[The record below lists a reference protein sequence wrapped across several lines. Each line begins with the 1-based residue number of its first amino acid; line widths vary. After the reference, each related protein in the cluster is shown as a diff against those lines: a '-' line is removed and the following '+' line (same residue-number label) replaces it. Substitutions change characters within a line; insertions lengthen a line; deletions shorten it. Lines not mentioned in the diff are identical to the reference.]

1 MVLPPTRSIIVPW
14 GGISRAY
21 LIGVVLVSVAIVAAL
36 VWIAVQLNP
45 IPPRRMTIASGPA
58 DGEYHRHA
66 QRFKDILARNG
77 ITVVER
83 MTEGSVE
90 NVSLLD
96 TPGSGVDVAL
106 LQGGVAPSNTGL
118 RMLVALFYEPLWIFL
133 RRDDPLDQV
142 NQLAGRTIATG
153 SARSGTSAVSAT
165 ILAVNGIDSGNA
177 TFKTQGF
184 RDSLHALKARQVDAV
199 FAVSAANAPALQ
211 AALLD
216 PELRLMNLAR
226 AEAYQRRFPHVAAFT
241 LPAGVLDFAR
251 DLPPQ
256 DVRLAGTRA
265 MLVAKADLHPG
276 LIDLLVDAAREAH
289 SGQGFFESAGEF
301 PSIAPV
307 DVPVSMEAARYFRE
321 GPTFLHRF
329 LPFWVATL
337 IERLVVL
344 IVPLAVVIVPL
355 THWLPTFVRWRME
368 DRIHRWYR
376 ELGRLETELRDSTA
390 PVAEEQWFAELERIR
405 QGAERIHVPA
415 EYASKAYALRSHI
428 AMVRAA
434 IKARA
439 RDREEAI
446 H

>member
-1 MVLPPTRSIIVPW
+1 
-14 GGISRAY
+14 
-21 LIGVVLVSVAIVAAL
+21 
-36 VWIAVQLNP
+36 
-45 IPPRRMTIASGPA
+45 
-58 DGEYHRHA
+58 
-66 QRFKDILARNG
+66 
-77 ITVVER
+77 
-83 MTEGSVE
+83 
-90 NVSLLD
+90 
-96 TPGSGVDVAL
+96 
-106 LQGGVAPSNTGL
+106 
-118 RMLVALFYEPLWIFL
+118 
-133 RRDDPLDQV
+133 
-142 NQLAGRTIATG
+142 
-153 SARSGTSAVSAT
+153 
-165 ILAVNGIDSGNA
+165 
-177 TFKTQGF
+177 
-184 RDSLHALKARQVDAV
+184 
-199 FAVSAANAPALQ
+199 
-211 AALLD
+211 
-216 PELRLMNLAR
+216 
-226 AEAYQRRFPHVAAFT
+226 
-241 LPAGVLDFAR
+241 
-251 DLPPQ
+251 
-256 DVRLAGTRA
+256 

-355 THWLPTFVRWRME
+355 THWLPTFVRWRMK

-434 IKARA
+434 IEARA